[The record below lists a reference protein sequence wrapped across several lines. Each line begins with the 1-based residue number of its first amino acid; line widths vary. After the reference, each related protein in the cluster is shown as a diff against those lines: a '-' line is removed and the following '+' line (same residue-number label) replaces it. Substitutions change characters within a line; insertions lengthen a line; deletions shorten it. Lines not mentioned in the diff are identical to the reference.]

1 MEGGA
6 SPAQGHLRSV
16 SMAMYLISLQDQKIN
31 SGHGT
36 VGLLDPSVLLL
47 GVTTLHFSAFYINLA
62 ILNCFLEDK
71 WLNLPS

>member
-16 SMAMYLISLQDQKIN
+16 FMAIYLISLQDQKIN

-36 VGLLDPSVLLL
+36 VGLLDLSVLLL
-47 GVTTLHFSAFYINLA
+47 GVTILHFSAFYINLA
-62 ILNCFLEDK
+62 ILIVFLRM
-71 WLNLPS
+71 SG